1 MRKKRRAEWG
11 IFVFSAGMSA
21 LMTGLASQGA
31 IVEEAGETEI
41 WENHCRTQ
49 WESESGLE
57 SENETE
63 SENGLESESE
73 LELESGLESESE
85 LESET
90 EIESESELESEKET
104 KPESQ
109 SESESETGLENET
122 QTELQGN
129 AELKNEEEP
138 ENETESDTEPVTD
151 QITESAA
158 EPITEAATEPI
169 TEPITEAATE
179 PITESAAEPIT
190 EAVTDPITEAAMEPI
205 TESAAEPITEG
216 MTEPITE
223 LAAEPITE
231 AVTESAEPATS
242 SKDAEPR
249 SESAAKPDETR
260 PKNAAETKDETNSK
274 SMVPQIPAA
283 GRDYQIQGDPNAWY
297 RDQNG
302 KMWVRQGTSLY
313 VEATGSQYNHGAGA
327 EKIMQDG
334 SLTFCLQQ
342 LSREGEVLK
351 QSAEKTE
358 AYYVDADVPA
368 AEIEAEGTYQGGI
381 IYASE
386 DAGVSFT
393 VPPDGKSGLA
403 KIDYRILPCT
413 LEGNRAVYTE
423 SQDWTACGSRERIK
437 LTGEGYYS
445 VFVRTVDHVG
455 NTSFSQSGVI
465 CVDQTP
471 PQLEISGVGDRSA
484 NSGEVSVALVCRDDF
499 YRKGSF
505 QVTLRGKN
513 NGKII
518 QAKESSEEEGG
529 AKLVYADIPMAKEYD
544 DVYELTA
551 SAEDLAGNR
560 ISRTISFSVNRHG
573 SVYELSDST
582 REALKKY
589 YLQEPAEVT
598 FCETNIDYVGNA
610 EIFCRHDGEMRTLKE
625 NRDYFIQTEGNQDSW
640 KQYQYRI
647 SPEVFKEEGVYELL
661 LTSADQASNTSDTG
675 LQEKKVTFVVDRTPP
690 SCVILG
696 VEHKEIC
703 DASSRQIRLL
713 ASDNIRLQK
722 MKIYHNSRLVQE
734 LGEEDLERAGGVV
747 EMDLAQ
753 SPEWQTLQVF
763 LEDAAGN
770 QFWTEETAFYIQE
783 DVKGEIPEYKKSRDS
798 ARELLSQSR
807 ENVELLSS
815 EENSKVL
822 SLTHTAA
829 EKRQSGSGE
838 KTEAGE
844 WKDLFFAAGAGAFIW
859 ALCLQVF
866 SCFTRKR

>member
-57 SENETE
+57 SESETE

-151 QITESAA
+151 QITQSAA
-158 EPITEAATEPI
+158 
-169 TEPITEAATE
+169 EPITEAATE

-190 EAVTDPITEAAMEPI
+190 EAATEPITEAATEPI
-205 TESAAEPITEG
+205 TEPMTEPITEG

-223 LAAEPITE
+223 AATEPITESAAEPITE

-647 SPEVFKEEGVYELL
+647 SAEVFKEEGVYELL

-690 SCVILG
+690 SCVLLG

-734 LGEEDLERAGGVV
+734 LGEEELERAGGVV

-753 SPEWQTLQVF
+753 RPEWQTLQVF

-770 QFWTEETAFYIQE
+770 QFWTDETAFYIQE

-807 ENVELLSS
+807 ENVELLSAG
-815 EENSKVL
+815 ENSKVL

-844 WKDLFFAAGAGAFIW
+844 WKNLFFAAGAGAFIW

>member
-57 SENETE
+57 SESETE

-151 QITESAA
+151 QITQS
-158 EPITEAATEPI
+158 
-169 TEPITEAATE
+169 
-179 PITESAAEPIT
+179 
-190 EAVTDPITEAAMEPI
+190 
-205 TESAAEPITEG
+205 
-216 MTEPITE
+216 
-223 LAAEPITE
+223 AAEPITE

-625 NRDYFIQTEGNQDSW
+625 NRDYFIQAEGNQDSW

-647 SPEVFKEEGVYELL
+647 SAEVFKEEGVYELL

-690 SCVILG
+690 SCVLLG

-753 SPEWQTLQVF
+753 RPEWQTLQVF

-770 QFWTEETAFYIQE
+770 QFWTDETAFYIQE

-807 ENVELLSS
+807 ENVELLSAG
-815 EENSKVL
+815 ENSKVL

-844 WKDLFFAAGAGAFIW
+844 WKNLFFAAGAGAFIW

>member
-57 SENETE
+57 SESETE

-151 QITESAA
+151 QITQS
-158 EPITEAATEPI
+158 
-169 TEPITEAATE
+169 
-179 PITESAAEPIT
+179 
-190 EAVTDPITEAAMEPI
+190 
-205 TESAAEPITEG
+205 
-216 MTEPITE
+216 
-223 LAAEPITE
+223 AAEPITE

-625 NRDYFIQTEGNQDSW
+625 NRDYFIQAEGNQDSW

-647 SPEVFKEEGVYELL
+647 SAEVFKEEGVYELL

-690 SCVILG
+690 SCVLLG

-734 LGEEDLERAGGVV
+734 LGEEELERAGGVV

-753 SPEWQTLQVF
+753 RPEWQTLQVF

-770 QFWTEETAFYIQE
+770 QFWTDETAFYIQE

-807 ENVELLSS
+807 ENVELLSAG
-815 EENSKVL
+815 ENSKVL

-844 WKDLFFAAGAGAFIW
+844 WKNLFFAAGAGAFIW